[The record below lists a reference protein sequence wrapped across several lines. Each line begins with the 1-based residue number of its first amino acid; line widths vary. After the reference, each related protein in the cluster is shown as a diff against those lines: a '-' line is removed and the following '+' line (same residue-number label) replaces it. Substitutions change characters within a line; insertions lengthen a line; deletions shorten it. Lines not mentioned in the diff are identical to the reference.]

1 MHRLTYLQHHLKNGK
16 LIRWPQECF
25 PLPVYIAPCS
35 WYSMSEADRYSYN
48 NMVIEA
54 LGVWERAS
62 QGRVS
67 FVIVNSLYDSQM
79 NVEWRRVDR
88 KSLGYCS
95 FNYDGQS
102 RLYTADVSIGI
113 SDGII
118 HRKYMDENE
127 VYHTILH
134 EIGHALGLGHSPN
147 ESDIMYT
154 PHQYGQINLS
164 NRDINSIRWLYSLPY
179 GASVESL
186 NKEFSLSCSNIDD
199 IIMKIAMGET
209 ESQFQK
215 TMNSVKTPQRDLE
228 DEQKKL
234 AEMRKFQMSIQNI
247 RLPKEITDK
256 FKDM

>member
-1 MHRLTYLQHHLKNGK
+1 MHRLTYLQHHLKKGK

-25 PLPVYIAPCS
+25 PMPIHIAPCS
-35 WYSMSEADRYSYN
+35 WYSMSESDRYSYN

-67 FVIVNSLYDSQM
+67 FMIVNTLNESQM

-88 KSLGYCS
+88 KSLGSCS
-95 FNYDGQS
+95 FNYDEHS
-102 RLYTADVSIGI
+102 RLYSAEISIGI

-147 ESDIMYT
+147 EGDIMYT

-179 GASVESL
+179 GSSIDSL
-186 NKEFSLSCSNIDD
+186 NKEFSLNLSNIDD

-209 ESQFQK
+209 ESEFQR
-215 TMNSVKTPQRDLE
+215 TMNSINVPHRDLE
-228 DEQKKL
+228 EEQKKL